1 MSLRQVFLETAAL
14 VRPLLDHP
22 TLTDRWDEPS
32 ALELMTVGEVAA
44 HLTRAVT
51 TVQRYLDEPIPHTPL
66 LDAPGYLTSVDGLA
80 DDITTSLHRQIRE
93 RAAIEARGGPTL
105 VRTTWDEALERLTTR
120 LAGEPPDR
128 RIGVFGGRAML
139 LDQYL
144 VTRIL
149 ELVVHGDDL
158 ATSLA
163 LPPPAFDPPITGVVI
178 DCLLEV
184 ARRRHGDLAVVRA
197 FTRRERD
204 TSEALR
210 VL

>member
-1 MSLRQVFLETAAL
+1 MSLRELFLETAAL
-14 VRPLLDHP
+14 VRPLLDQP
-22 TLTDRWDEPS
+22 ALTKRWGEPS

-44 HLTRAVT
+44 HLTRAVA
-51 TVQRYLDEPIPHTPL
+51 TVERYLDAPVPEVPL
-66 LDAPGYLTSVDGLA
+66 LDAPGYMTSVDGLA
-80 DDITTSLHRQIRE
+80 DDITAPLHRQIRE
-93 RAAIEARGGPTL
+93 RAATEARGGPTL
-105 VRTTWDEALERLTTR
+105 VRTTWDEALEHLATR
-120 LAGEPPDR
+120 LPGEPPDR

-149 ELVVHGDDL
+149 ELVVHGDNL

-163 LPPPAFDPPITGVVI
+163 LPPPAFGPPTTGVVI

-184 ARRRHGDLAVVRA
+184 ARRRHGDLALVRA

-204 TSEALR
+204 TAEALR